1 MALADQLHPETV
13 LLTPKV
19 GDKWELL
26 EHMVDAVCSAGVLD
40 VDRASEA
47 KAALIARERSV
58 STGMEDG
65 AAVPHAA
72 LENLD
77 KMVAALA
84 LFPSGIEFDSMDG
97 KPARV
102 VVMLLVPR
110 HEKLAH
116 VRTLTEVARRL
127 GDAVFRERLLQTHF
141 GEDAVALWA
150 E

>member
-1 MALADQLHPETV
+1 MALADQLHADTILLSPEV
-13 LLTPKV
+13 D
-19 GDKWELL
+19 DKWALL
-26 EHMVDAVCSAGVLD
+26 EQMVDAVAKAGLLD
-40 VDRASEA
+40 ANRVSEA

-65 AAVPHAA
+65 VAVPHAA

-84 LFPSGIEFDSMDG
+84 LFPAGIEFDSMDA

-116 VRTLTEVARRL
+116 VRTLTEIARRL
-127 GDAVFRERLLQTHF
+127 RDAVFRERLLQAAT
-141 GEDAVALWA
+141 GAAAVALWA